1 MIFDR
6 NRMLSALVLAATALF
21 LMAVAPGFR
30 WRRQARV
37 AALAVYGAAVLGVV
51 VYIVLWLLS
60 GNDG

>member
-1 MIFDR
+1 
-6 NRMLSALVLAATALF
+6 MLSALVLAATALF

-30 WRRQARV
+30 WRRQARA
-37 AALAVYGAAVLGVV
+37 AALIVYGAAVLGVV

>member
-1 MIFDR
+1 MTFDR